1 MPHAVIYTIISIQ
14 IMSSSSNSC
23 GLSLSLGW
31 NLAKFLFEMNVA
43 AFQGSIILALHDET
57 NLIIPH
63 TAIHSD
69 AESKCAV
76 AIKQRSQGKALSGS
90 FSKYR

>member
-1 MPHAVIYTIISIQ
+1 MPHAAIYTIINIQ

-23 GLSLSLGW
+23 GLSVSLGW
-31 NLAKFLFEMNVA
+31 NLAKSLFEMNAA

-63 TAIHSD
+63 TAIHSH
-69 AESKCAV
+69 AESKCSA
-76 AIKQRSQGKALSGS
+76 AIKQRSQGKVLSG
-90 FSKYR
+90 